1 MKLFETSLRAIIIY
15 YNRLNMFEPQGRIR
29 KTGPT
34 ELVFQSWK
42 TRLVLLLGVKER
54 FACKEVK
61 HVEAKLGTSWAGP
74 I

>member
-1 MKLFETSLRAIIIY
+1 
-15 YNRLNMFEPQGRIR
+15 MFEPQGRIR

-42 TRLVLLLGVKER
+42 TRLLLLLGVKER

-61 HVEAKLGTSWAGP
+61 HVEAKLGTSWAGS